1 MDRCSIP
8 SREVSILWSYLDI
21 TLLFSSYVYLI
32 FHTIPSDSQP
42 LGGAFLSLSF
52 SPFLLWAS
60 FAIKKVKK
68 KKKEAALVVAGWL
81 SSSFSWGLWAKRSQE
96 KGKEPN
102 FQEPRAR
109 YSHWISL
116 IKRNRGLWA
125 RAKAPLWAVR
135 ILLVTKKSG
144 K

>member
-1 MDRCSIP
+1 MSKGSNFLTVNLIHFFGQHQ
-8 SREVSILWSYLDI
+8 SWVYVFIQQILMSHQERFI
-21 TLLFSSYVYLI
+21 R
-32 FHTIPSDSQP
+32 
-42 LGGAFLSLSF
+42 SF

>member
-1 MDRCSIP
+1 
-8 SREVSILWSYLDI
+8 
-21 TLLFSSYVYLI
+21 VYLI

-102 FQEPRAR
+102 FQHHQQTRFPRSQHSIFNSA
-109 YSHWISL
+109 
-116 IKRNRGLWA
+116 
-125 RAKAPLWAVR
+125 
-135 ILLVTKKSG
+135 KSG
-144 K
+144 IIHGRLNASWKICSLVVNRQSFLVIDGYLLNLF

>member
-1 MDRCSIP
+1 MSHQERFI
-8 SREVSILWSYLDI
+8 R
-21 TLLFSSYVYLI
+21 
-32 FHTIPSDSQP
+32 
-42 LGGAFLSLSF
+42 SF

-102 FQEPRAR
+102 FQQAWGTN
-109 YSHWISL
+109 HL
-116 IKRNRGLWA
+116 HNLWELT
-125 RAKAPLWAVR
+125 AKERKA
-135 ILLVTKKSG
+135 SG
-144 K
+144 ESKGVIG